1 MKARF
6 YDNLSQDFS
15 QLLEDADDYN
25 VKIKVGENS
34 KTQEFRAHSVI
45 LRARSP
51 YFKKALSDSWVTIK
65 DGSIVFNKPN
75 ISPAVF
81 TLILKY
87 IYSGNLDLNKISN
100 TDVLDLLVASD
111 ELLLRELLDHI
122 QDYLIKQASSWL
134 KSNLITTLHT
144 VFQLSCCKKLVDYC
158 LDSICNNPKP
168 FFSSENFSSLKKSI
182 FLELIKR
189 DELKI
194 EEVDIWEHLI
204 KWGIFQ
210 TSGIR
215 EMKPSDVKKFLEKDF
230 KNLKGTL
237 DPFIPYIRF
246 HEISSKDFYNKVRPF
261 RKILPESLFEDVMS
275 FLMAGTEPKQRKLLA
290 RVGFFIDGSKFFTRN
305 HADVIS
311 SWIKRKDTGISKE
324 NRSQFTLL
332 YRGTRDGLNVN
343 SFRQK
348 VNNQGPAIAVVKIKD
363 SETIIGG
370 FNATGWSNN
379 NQYYNSYSNS
389 YSYNHNNYWNNNG
402 NHFIFS
408 FKGIRDKIGIIGRST
423 GSSGVYDYNNMLYF
437 GSSDLLLHDG
447 INGTCNQNS
456 YDKRIL
462 DTNNFIAEE
471 LEVFKV
477 VN

>member
-1 MKARF
+1 MKTRF

-51 YFKKALSDSWVTIK
+51 YFKRALSDSWVTIK
-65 DGSIVFNKPN
+65 DGIILFNKPN
-75 ISPAVF
+75 ISPVVF
-81 TLILKY
+81 ALILKY

-122 QDYLIKQASSWL
+122 QDYLIEREASWL
-134 KSNLITTLHT
+134 NSNFITTLHT
-144 VFQLSCCKKLVDYC
+144 IFQLSCCKKLVDYC
-158 LDSICNNPKP
+158 LDSISNDPKP
-168 FFSSENFSSLKKSI
+168 FFSSENFSSFKKDI

-194 EEVDIWEHLI
+194 EEVDIWERLI
-204 KWGIFQ
+204 SWGIFQ
-210 TSGIR
+210 TSGIK
-215 EMKPSDVKKFLEKDF
+215 EMKPSDVKKFSEKDF

-246 HEISSKDFYNKVRPF
+246 HEISSKDFFCKVRPF

-290 RVGFFIDGSKFFTRN
+290 RVSSFIDGSKIFTRN
-305 HADVIS
+305 HADVIYN
-311 SWIKRKDTGISKE
+311 WIKRKDAVISKE

-332 YRGTRDGLNVN
+332 YRGTRDGLNIN

-348 VNNQGPAIAVVKIKD
+348 VNNQGPAIAVVKIKG

-379 NQYYNSYSNS
+379 QYYNSYS
-389 YSYNHNNYWNNNG
+389 YSHINYWNNNS

-408 FKGIRDKIGIIGRST
+408 FKSFRDKIGIIGRFI
-423 GSSGVYDYNNMLYF
+423 GSNGVYDYNNMLNF
-437 GSSDLLLHDG
+437 GASDLLLSDG

-462 DTNNFIAEE
+462 DTNTFIAEE
-471 LEVFKV
+471 LE
-477 VN
+477 